1 MSDDSGE
8 IREKEKQKKKKE
20 KEKCEKHGIPGPPGP
35 QGPRGEQGAT
45 GPMGP
50 QGPKGE
56 QGSGINTSYGHAYS
70 QTKSTISGIV
80 PFTIAGPLSEDVDLI
95 PSGLQ
100 VQKDGIYQI
109 SYKVIV
115 TLEEENSQASF
126 HVVINDSIQILSSKT
141 MLLKSDPAP
150 FTMATLSAT
159 ISFSLLEKDVVQLIA
174 NLPTK
179 ANYEM
184 QTLQITQIG

>member
-1 MSDDSGE
+1 MSDDSRK
-8 IREKEKQKKKKE
+8 IREKEKQKKEKE
-20 KEKCEKHGIPGPPGP
+20 KEKCEKNGIPGP

-126 HVVINDSIQILSSKT
+126 HVVINDSIQIPSSKT

-179 ANYEM
+179 AFYEM
-184 QTLQITQIG
+184 QTLQVTQIG